1 MVVNQ
6 NLIVLDVET
15 GGFLPNQNPLTQ
27 IGFIAVDSFNFEVK
41 YKFNS
46 YIKPYDDALFMT
58 KQASELTGITKEK
71 CIQEGRELK
80 EVLDEICQIFK
91 ALKVSYYLPILLG
104 HNLSFDTMYLCD
116 VFNRVYGMNSGKG
129 GVNKLYDYVLQT
141 CMDTMIFARH
151 KFINNEVPD
160 FKLNT
165 LASYI
170 GYENTHAHDAFADVE
185 TTLELYKYFI
195 GALRSDGKNSYQA
208 AQKKDFKFQ
217 F

>member
-46 YIKPYDDALFMT
+46 YIKPYDDSLYINDKAA
-58 KQASELTGITKEK
+58 QLTGITKEK
-71 CIQEGRELK
+71 CIKEGRDLK
-80 EVLDEICQIFK
+80 EVLKEICQIFES
-91 ALKVSYYLPILLG
+91 LKVSYYLPVMLG
-104 HNLSFDTMYLCD
+104 HNLTFDLMYLCD
-116 VFNRVYGMNSGKG
+116 VFNRVFGVNSGKG
-129 GVNKLYDYVLQT
+129 GVNKLFDYVLQT
-141 CMDTMIFARH
+141 CMDTMILARH
-151 KFINNEVPD
+151 KFTNNEVAD

-165 LASYI
+165 LAAYI

-185 TTLELYKYFI
+185 TTLEIYKYFI
-195 GALRSDGKNSYQA
+195 GALRSEGNNNYQ
-208 AQKKDFKFQ
+208 QSQSKEFKFQ